1 MVDPNQS
8 IPSSDPAWV
17 AVVSTDPEFRNKVR
31 EMLEAPGL
39 PVALALAIDCP
50 FGAITDLE
58 EQELR
63 KAGPEILIVDLDSDP
78 DAGLEFIRS
87 TLEAGHASGVIA
99 ASHDLSQ
106 DVLLQGLEAGVSEMI
121 AKPLDPD
128 QAAAAIGRIL
138 RKTGRA
144 SRPDEQEAEEEGRI
158 LALFGAKGG
167 VGTTALATNLAVA
180 IRTLTGEKTLLLDL
194 DVEQGETAFLLG
206 MSPQLGLLDLLRNFQ
221 PEVSGLLASCIDHDD
236 ASGVDLLASP
246 LHPAGVRPEELDL
259 LSGES
264 MRQVLTFL
272 RRHYRYIVI
281 DRPKSFHPAF
291 DCVLEE
297 ADDVYLVT
305 TPDLQ
310 ALRNITRSLPL
321 LRRVASGGSANRLH
335 LIVNRYPTQP
345 TLSKEEIEETLGM
358 KVFHILGADF
368 HFLNES
374 IHERTPAALQG
385 TSQFARDIRA
395 LGQKVVGTEV
405 EAPARKGLLG
415 GLIGAMRG
423 GR

>member
-1 MVDPNQS
+1 MVDPSQS
-8 IPSSDPAWV
+8 APTSDTAWV
-17 AVVSTDPEFRNKVR
+17 AVVSTDPEFRNRVR
-31 EMLEAPGL
+31 EMLDGQDL

-63 KAGPEILIVDLDSDP
+63 KAGPEILVVDLESDQG
-78 DAGLEFIRS
+78 AGLEFIRS
-87 TLEAGHASGVIA
+87 TLEAGHVSGVIA
-99 ASHDLSQ
+99 ASRNLSQ
-106 DVLLQGLEAGVSEMI
+106 EVLLQGLEAGVSEMI

-128 QAAAAIGRIL
+128 QAAAAMGRML

-144 SRPDEQEAEEEGRI
+144 TRPDEQDDEEEGRI

-167 VGTTALATNLAVA
+167 VGTTAIATNLAVA
-180 IRTLTGEKTLLLDL
+180 IRHLTGERTLLLDL
-194 DVEQGETAFLLG
+194 DIEQGETAFLLG

-221 PEVSGLLASCIDHDD
+221 PEVSGLLAACIDHDET
-236 ASGVDLLASP
+236 SGVDLLAAP
-246 LHPAGVRPEELDL
+246 LHPAGVRPEELEL

-264 MRQVLTFL
+264 MRQVLAFL

-297 ADDVYLVT
+297 ADAVYLIT

-321 LRRVASGGSANRLH
+321 LRRVSSRGDGRRLH
-335 LIVNRYPTQP
+335 LVVNRYPTQP
-345 TLSKEEIEETLGM
+345 TLSKEEIEETVGM
-358 KVFHILGADF
+358 KVYHILGADF

-374 IHERTPAALQG
+374 IHERTPAVLQG
-385 TSQFARDIRA
+385 TSGFAKDIRSLA
-395 LGQKVVGTEV
+395 QKVAGVEV
-405 EAPARKGLLG
+405 ESGRRKGLLG

>member
-1 MVDPNQS
+1 MVDPSQS

-17 AVVSTDPEFRNKVR
+17 AVVSTDPGFRNKVR
-31 EMLEAPGL
+31 EMLDAPDL
-39 PVALALAIDCP
+39 PAALALAIDCP

-63 KAGPEILIVDLDSDP
+63 KAGPEILVVDLDSDQE
-78 DAGLEFIRS
+78 AGLSFIRS

-99 ASHDLSQ
+99 ASRNLSQ
-106 DVLLQGLEAGVSEMI
+106 EVLLKGLEAGVSEMI
-121 AKPLDPD
+121 SKPLDAD
-128 QAAAAIGRIL
+128 RAAAAIGRIL

-144 SRPDEQEAEEEGRI
+144 PRPDDQETEEEGRI

-180 IRTLTGEKTLLLDL
+180 VRTLTGEKTLLLDL

-206 MSPQLGLLDLLRNFQ
+206 MNPQLGLLDLLRNFQ
-221 PEVSGLLASCIDHDD
+221 PEVSGLLASCIDHDET
-236 ASGVDLLASP
+236 SGVDLLAAP
-246 LHPAGVRPEELDL
+246 LHPAGARPEELEL

-264 MRQVLTFL
+264 MRQVLAFL

-297 ADDVYLVT
+297 ADDVYLIT

-321 LRRVASGGSANRLH
+321 LRRVSSGRGAERLH

-345 TLSKEEIEETLGM
+345 TLSKEEIEETVGM

-368 HFLNES
+368 HLLNES

-395 LGQKVVGTEV
+395 LAQKVVGAEV

-423 GR
+423 NR

>member
-1 MVDPNQS
+1 MVDPSQS
-8 IPSSDPAWV
+8 APTSDTAWV
-17 AVVSTDPEFRNKVR
+17 AVVSTDPEFRNRIR
-31 EMLEAPGL
+31 EMLDGPDL

-63 KAGPEILIVDLDSDP
+63 KAGPEILVVDLESDQE
-78 DAGLEFIRS
+78 AGLEFIRS
-87 TLEAGHASGVIA
+87 SLEAGHASGVIA
-99 ASHDLSQ
+99 ASRNLSQ
-106 DVLLQGLEAGVSEMI
+106 EVLLQGLEAGVSEMI

-128 QAAAAIGRIL
+128 QAAAAMGRML
-138 RKTGRA
+138 RKAGRA
-144 SRPDEQEAEEEGRI
+144 TRPDEQDEEEEGRI

-167 VGTTALATNLAVA
+167 VGTTAIATNLAVA
-180 IRTLTGEKTLLLDL
+180 IRNLTGERTLLLDL

-221 PEVSGLLASCIDHDD
+221 PEVSGLLAACIDHDET
-236 ASGVDLLASP
+236 SGVDLLAAP
-246 LHPAGVRPEELDL
+246 LHPAGVRPEELEL

-264 MRQVLTFL
+264 MRQVLAFL

-297 ADDVYLVT
+297 ADDVYLIT

-321 LRRVASGGSANRLH
+321 LRRVSSRGDGRRLH
-335 LIVNRYPTQP
+335 LVVNRYPTQP
-345 TLSKEEIEETLGM
+345 TLSKEEIEETVGM
-358 KVFHILGADF
+358 KVYHILGADF

-374 IHERTPAALQG
+374 IHDRTPAVLQG
-385 TSQFARDIRA
+385 TSGFAKDIRSLA
-395 LGQKVVGTEV
+395 QKVAGVEV
-405 EAPARKGLLG
+405 EGGGRKGLLG